1 MRKKPALPDLSKI
14 RAFFFDAGGTL
25 FQPFPSVGEIYCEVA
40 ARHGL
45 QAEAGKLEKLFHSHW
60 EEKDGLASLSNRSG
74 RKEEKEWWRSLVWDV
89 FSKVGTLSGFDIFFD
104 ELYDRFARPEAWRL
118 FPDSLP
124 LLQTLKKKGKV
135 VGIVSN
141 WDSRLF
147 GICEGLGL
155 APHLDFI
162 LASAV
167 VGVAKP
173 HPDIFKEALR
183 RAGVLPEEALH
194 VGDSLKD
201 DVWGAQQVGIH
212 AIFVDRKGTRPS
224 QTPTISTLQ
233 FLSGLFD
240 N

>member
-1 MRKKPALPDLSKI
+1 MKGIKAV
-14 RAFFFDAGGTL
+14 FFDAGGTL
-25 FQPFPSVGEIYCEVA
+25 FQPHPSIGEIYAEVA
-40 ARHGL
+40 GRHGL
-45 QAEAGKLEKLFHSHW
+45 VIEPLHIEARFHTHW
-60 EEKDGLASLSNRSG
+60 EKRDGLASLTNHSTPQVER
-74 RKEEKEWWRSLVWDV
+74 EWWQSLVYDV
-89 FSKVGTLSGFDIFFD
+89 FSEVGRFENFDGFFE
-104 ELYDRFARPEAWRL
+104 ELYDRFAGAGSWRL
-118 FPDSLP
+118 YPDALP
-124 LLQTLKKKGKV
+124 ILEKLKKKGKIL
-135 VGIVSN
+135 GIVSN
-141 WDSRLF
+141 WDSRLL

-155 APHLDFI
+155 TSCLDFI

-194 VGDSLKD
+194 IGDSLKD
-201 DVWGAQQVGIH
+201 DVWGAQQAGIP

-224 QTPTISTLQ
+224 QTPSISSLQ